1 MPKERPALDDLDRLA
16 VLALDNLLQLTRDQ
30 AVQIVGVLCR
40 DEEDP
45 VWWGRALREQAA
57 DALCLGRFDIVNP
70 DRADLPWPAVLIVL
84 CRRALPGDPGRSAVA
99 ALYWSPSAEEWEVS
113 VRDGSEVDWAQF
125 AGDLDGEPGL
135 VNGDLARGGVRPS
148 SRSGGPRV
156 ESVAAP
162 PRTPGVL
169 AAAARPAPSPSNPQS
184 SELLRLRLEIAAR
197 VLRLLEE

>member
-1 MPKERPALDDLDRLA
+1 
-16 VLALDNLLQLTRDQ
+16 
-30 AVQIVGVLCR
+30 
-40 DEEDP
+40 
-45 VWWGRALREQAA
+45 
-57 DALCLGRFDIVNP
+57 
-70 DRADLPWPAVLIVL
+70 
-84 CRRALPGDPGRSAVA
+84 VA

-113 VRDGSEVDWAQF
+113 VRDGSEVDWSQF

-156 ESVAAP
+156 ESVAAF

-169 AAAARPAPSPSNPQS
+169 AAAAATPPSRPPTSPSS
-184 SELLRLRLEIAAR
+184 SNGHQPELLRLRLEIASR